1 MLQTKARFGFSSGA
15 ASHFQCATGLGDF
28 HICFNHLNR
37 VSNVGIT
44 KWLNLRK
51 PRGTAE
57 SWIKFAQ
64 NRELWRRL
72 VHGGLEPSEPDSMEV
87 LGRQNPTVNSSTKF
101 QTANRGKLDNM
112 RRPIAFLICLLLVAI
127 QISLTSTSLQENNY
141 LFRRGEQE
149 QAPIGRERMIVDTIY
164 YNPSN
169 AQPKQPPK

>member
-141 LFRRGEQE
+141 LFRRG
-149 QAPIGRERMIVDTIY
+149 APKKGADAGKVQKVETVYDV
-164 YNPSN
+164 
-169 AQPKQPPK
+169 PKQGG